1 MELMAI
7 NEKQTVKNVKKK
19 LREYP
24 RWREVAR
31 DSAEQRIT
39 ANYTF
44 EPRSKSYNRSNIVE
58 TLAVR
63 RIDAMNELEAIE
75 EAHRNIIDER
85 YRVIIYRR
93 FLQSPPVP
101 NWVIGQELGYART
114 KFQELVNEAC
124 LAFAEN
130 YRNGELV
137 DLLE

>member
-1 MELMAI
+1 MELMEI
-7 NEKQTVKNVKKK
+7 NEKETIMNAKKK

-24 RWREVAR
+24 RWREIAR

-44 EPRSKSYNRSNIVE
+44 EPRSKSNHRSNIVE

-85 YRVIIYRR
+85 YRVIICRR
-93 FLQSPPVP
+93 FLQSPPSP
-101 NWVIGQELGYART
+101 NWAIGQELGYAKT

-137 DLLE
+137 KLLE

>member
-7 NEKQTVKNVKKK
+7 NEKQTIKNVKKK

-44 EPRSKSYNRSNIVE
+44 EPRSKSIHRSNIVE

-93 FLQSPPVP
+93 FLQATPAP
-101 NWVIGQELGYART
+101 NWVIAQELGYART

-124 LAFAEN
+124 LSFAEN
-130 YRNGELV
+130 YRNGELLV
-137 DLLE
+137 LLE

>member
-7 NEKQTVKNVKKK
+7 NEKQTIKNAKKK
-19 LREYP
+19 LGEYP
-24 RWREVAR
+24 RWREIAH

-39 ANYTF
+39 ANY
-44 EPRSKSYNRSNIVE
+44 NRSNIVE
-58 TLAVR
+58 TLALR
-63 RIDAMNELEAIE
+63 RMNAINELEAIE

-93 FLQSPPVP
+93 FLQSPPAP
-101 NWVIGQELGYART
+101 NWAIGQELGYAKTR
-114 KFQELVNEAC
+114 FQELVNLAC